1 MDNFKKLI
9 ETSDYTNFLKKLDKN
24 FIQNIVTFDLFY
36 SNLDLLV
43 NKYKKNIF
51 KIINKISEVDN
62 SYINKKV
69 LTLMPYYLDGKLN
82 SDYIFIIRKIDL
94 NDVFKYI
101 IDNKLIFKTNNF
113 IKDIINSKGK
123 NQTIIDNLDYI
134 INNSVKILELKNILK
149 EYNVTDNFIKK
160 LDCVIDTNP
169 DKIILELVSINNL
182 TLKDL
187 EQEKILD
194 TLRIILKELK
204 NYFSLD
210 YHDIKYLGR
219 GGFSNVILIG
229 DKVLKV
235 GKKRKCFFIKDNK
248 RFLKPI
254 YRQEIKCIN
263 NDSVLIC
270 IEITQQVDTI
280 NIDGFDLFNIYKEL
294 RDQHLIW
301 TDCRLDN
308 IGRLLH
314 DNKIYYNDINKT
326 NINATGYSSCQDEI
340 LKKGDIVIID
350 NDFIYTEKEFQESF
364 NNNKTLQENI
374 KSCEWISDL
383 EYQYQYDKLKNR
395 NKR

>member
-134 INNSVKILELKNILK
+134 INNSVK
-149 EYNVTDNFIKK
+149 
-160 LDCVIDTNP
+160 
-169 DKIILELVSINNL
+169 ILELVSINNL